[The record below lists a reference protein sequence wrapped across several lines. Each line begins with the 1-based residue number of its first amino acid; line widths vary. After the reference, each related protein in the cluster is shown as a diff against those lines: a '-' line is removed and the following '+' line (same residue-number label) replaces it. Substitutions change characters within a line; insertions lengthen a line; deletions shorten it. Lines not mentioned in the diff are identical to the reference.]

1 MNLLIARFVM
11 LMLMAVGIAVAA
23 LGQRGDAPGRTD
35 LGDVIEACTSGE
47 LLAGQSTGREEP
59 GHRTPR
65 RAIRWQSFL
74 PGTFR

>member
-11 LMLMAVGIAVAA
+11 IMVMAVLIAVAA
-23 LGQRGDAPGRTD
+23 LGQRESLASAGPDRDGSA
-35 LGDVIEACTSGE
+35 ACPTV
-47 LLAGQSTGREEP
+47 LAQVADPAGPEP
-59 GHRTPR
+59 VRATPR